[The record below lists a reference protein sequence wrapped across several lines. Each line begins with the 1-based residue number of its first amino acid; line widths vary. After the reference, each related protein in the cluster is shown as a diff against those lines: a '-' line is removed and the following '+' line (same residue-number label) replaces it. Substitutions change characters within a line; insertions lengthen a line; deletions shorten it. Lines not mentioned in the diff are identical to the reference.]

1 MTAPVLW
8 AVILGG
14 AAVTYGIRALP
25 VLLGERFQP
34 SERGRAFLS
43 YFAPTVIVSI
53 VVPELVA
60 PGGTL
65 LPPLQ
70 NPYLAAGAAAF
81 LAGRYTKNS
90 LIGMAVGIGVL
101 YLLGG

>member
-1 MTAPVLW
+1 MKASLLW
-8 AVILGG
+8 AVIIGG
-14 AAVTYGIRALP
+14 AAVTYAIRALP

-53 VVPELVA
+53 VVPEILA
-60 PGGTL
+60 PSGAL

-70 NPYLAAGAAAF
+70 NPYLFAGAAAF
-81 LAGRYTKNS
+81 LTGRYTKNS
-90 LIGMAVGIGVL
+90 LLGMLSGIG
-101 YLLGG
+101 LLNFLT

>member
-1 MTAPVLW
+1 MTTTVLW

-53 VVPELVA
+53 IVPEILA
-60 PGGTL
+60 PSGTL

-70 NPYLAAGAAAF
+70 NPYLLAGAAAF
-81 LAGRYTKNS
+81 LAGRVTKNS
-90 LIGMAVGIGVL
+90 LLGMVAGIGLL
-101 YLLGG
+101 YFLT